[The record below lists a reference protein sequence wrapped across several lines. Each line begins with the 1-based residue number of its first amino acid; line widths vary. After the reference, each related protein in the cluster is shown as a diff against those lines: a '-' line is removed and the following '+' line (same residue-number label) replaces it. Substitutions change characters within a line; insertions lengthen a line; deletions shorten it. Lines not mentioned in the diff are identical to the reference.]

1 MFLVSV
7 HRTRGKYSPSS
18 AVSTFGS
25 KKRRRDFQR
34 GNLGLPLWLRAEG
47 TPAETTASE
56 KQTRHANSY
65 YKMSAAITT
74 IIHYS
79 FFIILFSSPVSPD
92 MGGGTKC
99 RRGLQS
105 CRIEKTNHPRK
116 SLLKWVEATTTINF
130 LNSYPQALGSF
141 CFFSLFIGEILS
153 GKFCSLV
160 DSAADG
166 LLIHLIPGNL
176 FCSSSNNVLYC
187 SYNIFILSR
196 IAYC

>member
-65 YKMSAAITT
+65 YKRSAAMTT

-99 RRGLQS
+99 RSGLERLSHRKNKPSTKKLTKMGRSDNHNYFFEFLPSGFGVILFFQS
-105 CRIEKTNHPRK
+105 FYRRN
-116 SLLKWVEATTTINF
+116 SLR
-130 LNSYPQALGSF
+130 Q
-141 CFFSLFIGEILS
+141 ILQ
-153 GKFCSLV
+153 
-160 DSAADG
+160 
-166 LLIHLIPGNL
+166 PG
-176 FCSSSNNVLYC
+176 
-187 SYNIFILSR
+187 R
-196 IAYC
+196 